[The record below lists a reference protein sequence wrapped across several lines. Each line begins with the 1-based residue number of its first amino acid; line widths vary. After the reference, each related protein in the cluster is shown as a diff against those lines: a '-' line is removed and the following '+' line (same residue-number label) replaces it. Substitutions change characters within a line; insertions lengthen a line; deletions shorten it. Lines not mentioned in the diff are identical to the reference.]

1 MGVTFTIALAVIKSG
16 YPEKILTLN
25 FHFFQS
31 FFKGWLTFSCV
42 LHQTII
48 QQQYS
53 EFCLN
58 DLCLIKSEN
67 LMKIEVINVFVLCE
81 GVIEY
86 RLTCLTL

>member
-25 FHFFQS
+25 VHFFQS
-31 FFKGWLTFSCV
+31 FIMCSAN
-42 LHQTII
+42 HPTII

-81 GVIEY
+81 GVIEC